1 MPRFSPFQGLRY
13 DPAVIALAQVIAPPY
28 DVIEPAD
35 RMRLATRSTFNSV
48 HLELPDADLR
58 AGLDRY
64 QVAAHL
70 LSAWQADGV
79 LVLDDHPAFY
89 LYRMTDG
96 EGRATLG
103 VIGALGLPEDGED
116 GDNETGTDG
125 AVDLPSTSGNQ
136 QAKRWSGEPTVRSG
150 GSDSRHLS
158 WT

>member
-35 RMRLATRSTFNSV
+35 RMRLATRSSFNSV

-103 VIGALGLPEDGED
+103 VIGALVIPL
-116 GDNETGTDG
+116 
-125 AVDLPSTSGNQ
+125 A
-136 QAKRWSGEPTVRSG
+136 
-150 GSDSRHLS
+150 GSDGSP
-158 WT
+158 